1 MTEDGDADLDQSLL
15 AGLLEISA
23 DLEND
28 AFPMDVYKAEMDR
41 CPEYTLLAT
50 LYASI
55 DSDRMEYWG
64 SRWDMENHRSVLV
77 HEENKA
83 LDFVYDTLETFGYQM
98 SDEEAALQDGTHEL
112 FQDEPID

>member
-1 MTEDGDADLDQSLL
+1 M
-15 AGLLEISA
+15 
-23 DLEND
+23 
-28 AFPMDVYKAEMDR
+28 
-41 CPEYTLLAT
+41 
-50 LYASI
+50 
-55 DSDRMEYWG
+55 
-64 SRWDMENHRSVLV
+64 